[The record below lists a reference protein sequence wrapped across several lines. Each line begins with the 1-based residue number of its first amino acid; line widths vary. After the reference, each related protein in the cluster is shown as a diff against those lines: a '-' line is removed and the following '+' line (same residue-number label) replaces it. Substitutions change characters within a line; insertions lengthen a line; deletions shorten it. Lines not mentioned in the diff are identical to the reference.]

1 MERHLRCLYVHDG
14 EGRIH
19 STREPSSPRP
29 PRFHLGR
36 TTLGN
41 LWRFRD
47 DLPPSLVRGLSRLAG
62 KEAALVGGWPEHGQ
76 PPPPP
81 PERIESLRS
90 LLREHGGIESEWRGP
105 AYRFPA
111 DTSQATPDEAL
122 DEAPDETR
130 ALAAARPEVS
140 GDAPTPVAV
149 APGDEELLERHFSDV
164 LPELSLRQPCVAL
177 VEHGHAVSLCCCAR
191 SPGTSAV
198 AAEACVSPEAAEA
211 SVETAPG
218 HRGRGYA
225 TRTVAAWA
233 RSVQAQ
239 GLLPLYST
247 SWENRAS
254 RSVAR
259 RLGLIP
265 YGEDLHIE

>member
-1 MERHLRCLYVHDG
+1 MEQHLRCLYVHDG

-19 STREPSSPRP
+19 STREPSSPQP

-62 KEAALVGGWPEHGQ
+62 KEPGLVGGWPEHGQ
-76 PPPPP
+76 PRPPP
-81 PERIESLRS
+81 PERIEALRS
-90 LLREHGGIESEWRGP
+90 LLREHAEIEFEWRGP
-105 AYRFPA
+105 AYRFPQHTA
-111 DTSQATPDEAL
+111 G
-122 DEAPDETR
+122 EAPEDSE
-130 ALAAARPEVS
+130 EES
-140 GDAPTPVAV
+140 GDAPAPVAL
-149 APGDEELLERHFSDV
+149 ALGDEELLERHFSDL
-164 LPELSLRQPCVAL
+164 LPELSLRQPCLAI
-177 VEHGHAVSLCCCAR
+177 VENGHAVSLCCSAR

-198 AAEACVSPEAAEA
+198 AAEDCAASEA
-211 SVETAPG
+211 SEARVETAPG
-218 HRGRGYA
+218 YRGLGYA
-225 TRTVAAWA
+225 THTVAAWA
-233 RSVQAQ
+233 RSIQAQ
-239 GLLPLYST
+239 GLAPLYST

-265 YGEDLHIE
+265 YGEDLHIA